1 MIECSLNVCIEDIFG
16 LVADLLEDRSNGVMT
31 PTPWAKSVAVNPKQR
46 SHPLYS
52 ASKPCVLI
60 SPHTAPQ

>member
-1 MIECSLNVCIEDIFG
+1 MIEGALDVCIQDILG
-16 LVADLLEDRSNGVMT
+16 LLADLLEDRLNRVVAAPS
-31 PTPWAKSVAVNPKQR
+31 WAKAVAVNPKQR

-60 SPHTAPQ
+60 APHTAPQ